1 MQKDVL
7 IALQQMENEGKCFDI
22 IFMDP
27 PYDHFYEKKV
37 LKQLSGSRL
46 LHKDTLIVVEA
57 SMETDYSYI
66 EGYGYAVVREK
77 NYKTNKHIF
86 LKIK

>member
-1 MQKDVL
+1 
-7 IALQQMENEGKCFDI
+7 MENEGKCFDI